1 MIQVEHAELCNIY
14 KEEKDVPWTRAQQ
27 RLVSRYQ
34 KSVARQNA
42 AKAINLTYAYIL
54 EILKKVLT

>member
-1 MIQVEHAELCNIY
+1 MTQVEHAELCNIY
-14 KEEKDVPWTRAQQ
+14 EEKKDVPWTRAQQ

-34 KSVARQNA
+34 KFVARQNA